1 VCFKLSFRVCQS
13 AQIEDKSGGWIRE
26 RKTPDKFLGFGMKLG
41 FKAKGNRL
49 FFFIF
54 SIRRDIYSHARADI
68 HIYTT

>member
-1 VCFKLSFRVCQS
+1 
-13 AQIEDKSGGWIRE
+13 
-26 RKTPDKFLGFGMKLG
+26 MKLG